1 MSKRGTEFLNPIINE
16 LCELLSIKKVYTSAY
31 RPQANGGTERVH
43 RFINDSVSMYVT
55 KFAREWDL
63 WIHASA
69 FVHNTSVIN
78 RYRWPYSLLIYGREP
93 VMPTDAMLPP
103 VVILPQNQQ
112 TYAQNLITRL
122 SKAREYMTAIT
133 RELRQKQNYDIGRKT
148 TVFNVGNFVVV
159 RRPPRSGQTGIS
171 AKWLPR

>member
-69 FVHNTSVIN
+69 FVHNTSVITGTDGLTPYLYMVEN
-78 RYRWPYSLLIYGREP
+78 PLCQPTQCYRLLLYYP
-93 VMPTDAMLPP
+93 KTSKPMLK
-103 VVILPQNQQ
+103 I
-112 TYAQNLITRL
+112 
-122 SKAREYMTAIT
+122 
-133 RELRQKQNYDIGRKT
+133 
-148 TVFNVGNFVVV
+148 
-159 RRPPRSGQTGIS
+159 
-171 AKWLPR
+171 